1 MFHVEHLTYLSLAST
16 ITTHIKHQY
25 HQQLDGFD
33 APKMIN
39 SEPYSPSSKLIKCQW
54 FTPRLTLALFR
65 LALYPIILGAS
76 KPSFFYYMKGILM
89 DSPLEPSKFD
99 FTTEEGKT
107 KFYMTAQAEFYN
119 CISNLENSMAEV
131 STIIHSID
139 IQLSP
144 QEQLKSLDNV
154 LHKYILSWQTLH
166 LYYQEILKTK
176 DIEFPR
182 YYQDELYPR

>member
-1 MFHVEHLTYLSLAST
+1 
-16 ITTHIKHQY
+16 
-25 HQQLDGFD
+25 
-33 APKMIN
+33 
-39 SEPYSPSSKLIKCQW
+39 
-54 FTPRLTLALFR
+54 
-65 LALYPIILGAS
+65 
-76 KPSFFYYMKGILM
+76 M
-89 DSPLEPSKFD
+89 DSPLEPSNFD

-182 YYQDELYPR
+182 YYQDDLYSK

>member
-33 APKMIN
+33 VSKMIN
-39 SEPYSPSSKLIKCQW
+39 SEPYSPSSKLIKCQC

-76 KPSFFYYMKGILM
+76 KPSFFYYTKGILM
-89 DSPLEPSKFD
+89 DSPLEPSKFELD
-99 FTTEEGKT
+99 TEAGRT
-107 KFYMTAQAEFYN
+107 KYYMTAMAEFFA
-119 CISNLENSMAEV
+119 CLSNLETSMPEIT
-131 STIIHSID
+131 SIIHTID
-139 IQLSP
+139 LELSP
-144 QEQLKSLDNV
+144 QAQLKSIDNV

-166 LYYQEILKTK
+166 LYYQELLKMK
-176 DIEFPR
+176 DIESPR